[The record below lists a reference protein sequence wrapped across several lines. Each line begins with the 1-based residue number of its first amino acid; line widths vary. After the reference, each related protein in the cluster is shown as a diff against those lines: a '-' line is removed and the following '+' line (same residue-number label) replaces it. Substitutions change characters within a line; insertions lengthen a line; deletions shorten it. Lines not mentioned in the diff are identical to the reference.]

1 MNFRRNPIRKSCA
14 NLRKL
19 LASVKPDDMEA
30 ILQEV
35 GTVECDAL
43 AADSD
48 DLWTVEEKLAELVRR
63 LVEQGVI
70 NAQRWEQF
78 FGEAEW

>member
-1 MNFRRNPIRKSCA
+1 
-14 NLRKL
+14 
-19 LASVKPDDMEA
+19 MEA

-43 AADSD
+43 VADSD
-48 DLWTVEEKLAELVRR
+48 DLRTVEEKLAELVRR

-70 NAQRWEQF
+70 NAQRWKEF

>member
-1 MNFRRNPIRKSCA
+1 M
-14 NLRKL
+14 RKL
-19 LASVKPDDMEA
+19 LASAKPHDMEA

-43 AADSD
+43 VADSD
-48 DLWTVEEKLAELVRR
+48 DLRTVEEKLAELVRR
-63 LVEQGVI
+63 LVEQGVV
-70 NAQRWEQF
+70 NAQRWKEF

>member
-1 MNFRRNPIRKSCA
+1 
-14 NLRKL
+14 
-19 LASVKPDDMEA
+19 MEGV
-30 ILQEV
+30 LQEV
-35 GTVECDAL
+35 LTIECDAL

-48 DLWTVEEKLAELVRR
+48 DLRTVEEKLAQLMKR

-70 NAQRWEQF
+70 NAQRWKEF